1 MLDSALSS
9 VFGTTDSLVASV
21 STVQFLMCC
30 AASIVLGAAVACIY
44 MFRHKY
50 SKNFVVTLALLPL
63 IVQMVITL
71 VNGNLG
77 AGIAVMGVFNL
88 VRFRSIPGSAKD
100 IGSVFFA
107 MAIGLAT
114 GMGFIALAVLFTFIV
129 GVVNVVYVLSPFGR
143 PQQPEKMLRVTVPE
157 DLEFDGMFDAVL
169 ARYTAEHELTEVCT
183 TNMGSLYQ
191 LEYRERLAQP
201 GIEKRLMDEVRCL
214 NGGALNGPVCEP
226 TRPGGAR
233 RRCRWTRGVS
243 PGCWRRRGAGS
254 RCRCARGGRIV
265 GEGAH
270 RCARA
275 DAPGV
280 RRDRLAGFERRACDG
295 RLRGGFD
302 GCGKLG
308 RIRAGRCDKRLRR
321 GVRIVRRG
329 CGCV

>member
-1 MLDSALSS
+1 MSDLMFSS
-9 VFGTTDSLVASV
+9 VFGTADSLVSSV
-21 STVQFLMCC
+21 SASSFLLCSVV
-30 AASIVLGAAVACIY
+30 SIVLGLVIAGVY
-44 MFRHKY
+44 MFRHRY

-63 IVQMVITL
+63 IMQMVITL

-143 PQQPEKMLRVTVPE
+143 PQQPEKVLRVTVPE

-191 LEYRERLAQP
+191 LEYQVRLAQP

-214 NGGALNGPVCEP
+214 NGNLK
-226 TRPGGAR
+226 
-233 RRCRWTRGVS
+233 VS
-243 PGCWRRRGAGS
+243 LSNAQVS
-254 RCRCARGGRIV
+254 KEV
-265 GEGAH
+265 
-270 RCARA
+270 
-275 DAPGV
+275 
-280 RRDRLAGFERRACDG
+280 L
-295 RLRGGFD
+295 
-302 GCGKLG
+302 
-308 RIRAGRCDKRLRR
+308 
-321 GVRIVRRG
+321 
-329 CGCV
+329 